1 MDIAD
6 KTRLTKL
13 IGMLGSAFDGERANA
28 AAMITKMAEQRKMS
42 ITELIA
48 AAMGG
53 SAQSAGSSYRRPDPK
68 PEPKPKPKYPW
79 EEQRSQSDKLLRT
92 LREIAKDPDRYE
104 FVLTQWECDF
114 ASDVSSRYVA
124 DYELSAKQ
132 ILYVQKIIQKA
143 TRNNQQGG

>member
-1 MDIAD
+1 LDIAD

-53 SAQSAGSSYRRPDPK
+53 STHNAGSSYRRPDPK
-68 PEPKPKPKYPW
+68 PQPQPKAEPRPQP
-79 EEQRSQSDKLLRT
+79 DKLLRT